1 MPDPTP
7 EERRAQILEAAATVF
22 ATKGFHRTTIRD
34 IAKHARIA
42 DGTVYLYFE
51 NKAALLLA
59 VFQHMRDAIMVNAAP
74 PAPTTDLRT
83 VLRAMLSHPL
93 TALRDDNFAL
103 FRVVVSEMLV
113 NDDLRALYHQHIVQ
127 PALDGAELYLRAALP
142 THDPL
147 TIQLAVR
154 AVSGMV
160 MGLTIQYTF
169 GDPVLHAHWDTLP
182 DHLADL
188 IITGLDG

>member
-1 MPDPTP
+1 
-7 EERRAQILEAAATVF
+7 
-22 ATKGFHRTTIRD
+22 
-34 IAKHARIA
+34 
-42 DGTVYLYFE
+42 
-51 NKAALLLA
+51 
-59 VFQHMRDAIMVNAAP
+59 
-74 PAPTTDLRT
+74 
-83 VLRAMLSHPL
+83 
-93 TALRDDNFAL
+93 
-103 FRVVVSEMLV
+103 VVVSEMLV